1 MTYMNSAVFYKAGY
15 RSCTFSADCCLHGS
29 CCSVPKDRLQ
39 NEPQP
44 FSQKRHSDNRS
55 FSGQN
60 IQICPAALSSV
71 NMQILYHV
79 YMKRTNITCRR
90 NSEKFILNS
99 DSEISAAGGS
109 APGRRLQ
116 QFAANSC
123 TSLLPRSEFP
133 CQKIETSN
141 KDFKPID
148 CKLTK

>member
-55 FSGQN
+55 FFSKYADIISCIYEADKHHMQTKQRK
-60 IQICPAALSSV
+60 IHTEFRFRDFSS
-71 NMQILYHV
+71 
-79 YMKRTNITCRR
+79 R
-90 NSEKFILNS
+90 
-99 DSEISAAGGS
+99 GS

>member
-29 CCSVPKDRLQ
+29 RCSAPKDRLQ

-99 DSEISAAGGS
+99 DSEISAAGGLH
-109 APGRRLQ
+109 P
-116 QFAANSC
+116 AAGCS
-123 TSLLPRSEFP
+123 SLLRIHALLCCRVPNSLVRKLKLP
-133 CQKIETSN
+133 TKILN
-141 KDFKPID
+141 P
-148 CKLTK
+148 LTAN